1 MGEKLNGGAGLVID
15 ENLLGLANPMSTIAI
30 GREDLVGLDRP
41 GAGLTA
47 SVRGF
52 IDEGGRAKL
61 RAARDAQPA
70 TAPAAAASTTADD
83 LRYRANQACDGPPED
98 EVRADRRA

>member
-1 MGEKLNGGAGLVID
+1 MGEKLNGGADLVID

-30 GREDLVGLDRP
+30 GREDLVGADRP

-61 RAARDAQPA
+61 RTVRDAQPA
-70 TAPAAAASTTADD
+70 RAPAPVPSTPADD
-83 LRYRANQACDGPPED
+83 VRPRSRPDLEEAPED
-98 EVRADRRA
+98 DVLADRRA